1 MKIMLKDF
9 NGNGTINDLSVGNMV
24 IPRKSVMSFFGFICD
39 RQMIHHKKE
48 DLKLPPPW
56 TDDPIL
62 ANYKFCNIFREL
74 DAGTKI
80 IMEKREACDLEML
93 VNIVCYRF
101 FNRRD
106 HFDRIGWIKIDRW
119 SNASF
124 VSRVEAAKKIGPV
137 FSDAYL
143 VHGSHRDVADR
154 IDWIIER
161 GDDLLRRL
169 RDGIPTKPKRNE
181 TKASGSYRVLKEIP
195 GVGDFLAYQVWLDC
209 SYHCLH
215 LFDGNDHVVIGPGS
229 KWGLGLM
236 MGLNDPKTLKDDWCV
251 NAMVVLREAQGD
263 YFEELARQGKVF
275 MHDAPMGLD
284 AIEHALC
291 EWRKHCNLQAGTGKK
306 RIYRG

>member
-1 MKIMLKDF
+1 MTSDIK
-9 NGNGTINDLSVGNMV
+9 VGSMV
-24 IPRKSVMSFFGFICD
+24 LPRESVMSFFCFVCE

-48 DLKLPPPW
+48 VLKLPQPW

-62 ANYKFCNIFREL
+62 ASYKFCNIFREL
-74 DAGTKI
+74 DAGTKL
-80 IMEKREACDLEML
+80 IMDARGKSELE
-93 VNIVCYRF
+93 VFANIVCYRF

-106 HFDRIGWIKIDRW
+106 HFERIGWIDLDGW
-119 SNASF
+119 SNTSF
-124 VSRVEAAKKIGPV
+124 VSRVEAAKEGGPV

-161 GDDLLRRL
+161 GEDLLHRL
-169 RDGIPTKPKRNE
+169 REGIPAKPKRNE
-181 TKASGSYRVLKEIP
+181 TRASGSYRVLKEIP

-209 SYHCLH
+209 SYHGLH
-215 LFDGNDHVVIGPGS
+215 PFDGNDHVVIGPGS
-229 KWGLGLM
+229 KWGLSLM
-236 MGLNDPKTLKDDWCV
+236 MDLEDPKALRDDWCV
-251 NAMVVLREAQGD
+251 DAMVALQESQGD

-291 EWRKHCNLQAGTGKK
+291 EWRKHRNLQTGTGKK
-306 RIYRG
+306 RLYRG